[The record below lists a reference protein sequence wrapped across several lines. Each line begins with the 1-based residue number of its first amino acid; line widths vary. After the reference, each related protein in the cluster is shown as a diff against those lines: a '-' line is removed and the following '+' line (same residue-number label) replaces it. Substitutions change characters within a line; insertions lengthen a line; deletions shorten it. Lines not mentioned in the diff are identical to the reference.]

1 MGVFTIL
8 FVPETKGVPIEA
20 IEDELFKKH
29 WFWGRVMAKT
39 YAAEAED
46 EARAAVPSE
55 GGSDDLSRD
64 APVKVT
70 LAGAQEAGAPPK
82 GASGVPRLDRDT

>member
-1 MGVFTIL
+1 MGIFTIL

-29 WFWGRVMAKT
+29 WFWGKVMAKT
-39 YAAEAED
+39 YAAEAEQ

-55 GGSDDLSRD
+55 HGSDDLGRD

-70 LAGAQEAGAPPK
+70 LARPAKAAGDAPH
-82 GASGVPRLDRDT
+82 LERDA